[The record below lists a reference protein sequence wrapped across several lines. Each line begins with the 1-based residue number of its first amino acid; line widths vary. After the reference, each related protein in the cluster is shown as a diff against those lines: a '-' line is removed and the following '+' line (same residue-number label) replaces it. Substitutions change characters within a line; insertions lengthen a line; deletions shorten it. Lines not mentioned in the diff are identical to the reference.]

1 MYFCGVLIM
10 FARGVFLVL
19 GFGFCAAMTGAA
31 NAAVAAKTCK
41 PDQTAMECACE
52 SALEANTLE
61 ALEDFLRRY
70 PGDESKG
77 SACFAQALAQ
87 WQTEADNQSNSD
99 RGADQTGPL
108 SGSPN

>member
-1 MYFCGVLIM
+1 M

-31 NAAVAAKTCK
+31 NAEVAAKTCK

-70 PGDESKG
+70 PGDEAKG

-87 WQTEADNQSNSD
+87 WQTVDNPNEGDHGS
-99 RGADQTGPL
+99 TEPGPV